1 MHMTLTMERNDDATL
16 ESAAT
21 TLRSLDGIRSVTV
34 DEARS
39 ALVVDYDETSID
51 DEGEI
56 VNRVAAEGIEGVR
69 ILTAEES

>member
-1 MHMTLTMERNDDATL
+1 MTVE
-16 ESAAT
+16 ES
-21 TLRSLDGIRSVTV
+21 RI
-34 DEARS
+34 

-56 VNRVAAEGIEGVR
+56 VNRVAAECIEGVR